1 MKFHIETPRLLLREM
16 RPTDAEGMF
25 DLDSREEV
33 AKYLGTPPLTD
44 IEQSRKII
52 EYVQSQYKDF
62 GIGRWAVEW
71 RETGEFVGWA
81 GLKFL
86 TEPMNGHTDYYD
98 VGYRLLPK
106 FWGRG
111 VATEAARA
119 SLDFGFGKLNL
130 QKIYGVAMVENGASC
145 AVLQKVGLRAVND
158 FEEDGLL
165 LRWFEMERPS

>member
-25 DLDSREEV
+25 DLDRRPEV
-33 AKYLGTPPLTD
+33 AKYLGAPPLTD
-44 IEQSRKII
+44 IEQSRKSI
-52 EYVQSQYKDF
+52 EYVRSQYKDF
-62 GIGRWAVEW
+62 GIGRFVVEW

-86 TEPMNGHTDYYD
+86 TEPMNGQVNYHD

-119 SLDFGFGKLNL
+119 SLDFGFNELNL
-130 QKIYGVAMVENGASC
+130 EKICGVAMPENAASC
-145 AVLQKVGLRAVND
+145 AVLEKIGLRAVND
-158 FEEDGLL
+158 FLHEDFV
-165 LRWFEMERPS
+165 LRWFEMARP